1 MAGYARQSSSSI
13 ADGEVITAAPL
24 NSEFDAILAAF
35 AFSGGHNHDGSSTEG
50 AYVGLIADVD
60 ALNKVVVDTANNR
73 HGFFVEVSSSAVE
86 QLRIQDGA
94 IVPVTDSDIDLGTS
108 SLEFKDLYIDGTAYI
123 DTLEVHEG
131 VTLSAGVVSLP
142 DGSASAPVITNTGD
156 TNQGLYFSGTDE
168 MSFTA
173 GGTGQVTFADGVIK
187 PVTDNDIDLGTSSNQ
202 FKDLHI
208 NGTANIDALAGTT
221 MSGNLA
227 MGSNSITGLAA
238 PSADGDAA
246 RKVYVD
252 DSIASAEGLTQL
264 AGNINVNGYY
274 FYGSSGEDVKFQ
286 PQTGA
291 SVLSTQDTDG
301 EFVALVLRNES
312 DASDTTGIASLR
324 FDLEDTGGNT
334 VDAAKIAVKKE
345 QTFTA
350 TASSQDSKIVFSTS
364 LNGTL
369 TEYLELS
376 SAGALVPV
384 TNNTV
389 DIGTSSKQIKDMYVD
404 GTAYI
409 DAIGFGTTSVTL
421 PTSDGS
427 ANQILKTNGS
437 GTISWA
443 NDTGTTINNATEN
456 ELVTVSSTT
465 TQLDGESNLTFD
477 GTTLTLNGKLAM
489 ASNTAGKLLIADG
502 TDFEPTAVTDLSE
515 ISTVAS
521 DDVLMA
527 IDASG
532 GGLKKI
538 TRSNL
543 VSGLATSSAIS
554 NVSED
559 STPQLGGDLDAQGKD
574 ITDVGILSADA
585 SAGIYGPTG
594 SPVVFT
600 VTVASKTAAH
610 PYYSDGSSSGYFL
623 NGVESPAIKLH
634 GADSV
639 TSSTEY
645 FYKFDQADSSNSG
658 HPLRFYL
665 DAAKSIA
672 YTTGVTT
679 SGTPG
684 NAGAHT
690 TIAVTDQTPSTLY
703 YQCSSHGYMG
713 NYASVDSANI
723 TSSGAV
729 TIDAV
734 GDVTLDAD
742 GGDIVFKD
750 AGTTFGSAT
759 NTSGNLILK
768 SGTTTA
774 LTFSGANATAAG
786 NIIVTGD
793 LTVNGT
799 TTTVNSTTV
808 TIDDPIFTL
817 GGDSAPGSDDNK
829 DRGIEFRWH
838 NGSDAKVGFF
848 GYDDS
853 ASAFTFIPDATNSSE
868 VFSGTAGNVVFGNI
882 TGTLQTAAQTNITSV
897 GALDGGSITS
907 GFGAIDNGTSGI
919 RTNTFTAET
928 SVVPDASGGADLGS
942 TSLEWGD
949 LYIADDKKIYLGSDQ
964 DVSIEYDEDG
974 NDTTAIV
981 AANGISFAPHGS
993 SAGNG
998 TELRFQELAA
1008 NGANYV
1014 GFKAPDAISSNEVWV
1029 LPNADGSDGQVLKT
1043 DGSNALAWVDQASG
1057 GVESLVADGA
1067 ITAGKPVIL
1076 TSTGKAKQVALEG
1089 ATSAAVTGVTDVDTG
1104 ATTYG
1109 KAVDPATGTIM
1120 VCYHD
1125 NSNSNRVT
1133 VRAGSISG
1141 VDYTWGSEV
1150 VISTNSNSSGVAIW
1164 WDSYRSAFVVAA
1176 RADSNNHDLVV
1187 KSMTVSGN
1195 TITVV
1200 DTATK
1205 TDTMLGGSSANLD
1218 NLRAVFDSTNNVGIL
1233 VMSSGDDSGNTSFIA
1248 ISLSSGRAVTIGDQ
1262 TLSTTRFY
1270 KTSGQGDLAHDTSS
1284 GYTALFSYYVSG
1296 SSDTSAVQVTPLS
1309 VSGTTITVGTTVEI
1323 DSSAMTGGV
1332 SVADPV
1338 AGKVAYFYEQS
1349 STIYYNVITIS
1360 SSGGVTVGTKGTVG
1374 STREFS
1380 NTGEWESAAYST
1392 YTGKVVIAYRNS
1404 SSYLAFVRSGKI
1416 SGDTITF
1423 DTEQSING
1431 SNNGNKY
1438 FNVSETLSTSSNV
1451 AVFFLDGSTGLHE
1464 QVYTVPFVGNT
1475 NLTSTNFLGIAAET
1489 ISDTATGKITIPGG
1503 VNANQSSL
1511 TIGAAYFTSGAGAV
1525 GTSGIQFI
1533 GRAISATQ
1541 LQVAK
1546 NQLTGDGSNID
1557 NAPGSLS
1564 IDMTIASDSDSIAIG
1579 DLVTKEASGETKKVK
1594 KTTTTTNYDFAA
1606 VSAIQSAGS
1615 GINPGTTYQPDAGG
1629 RNMAIGGST
1638 DGRFLCIYNSYWQI
1652 SYAYQYTAFVHT
1664 GSGSW
1669 TTTGR
1674 GSIGIG
1680 ASYKCQPRMRWISNL
1695 NEDAG
1700 GTFLA
1705 AFMTPNGWRHSIFT
1719 ITSSGTVTLQTVSG
1733 SNYWY
1738 APNDSSASLSS
1749 NWGGDTT
1756 LYDTS
1761 TDDATEML
1769 GCNRVSSNL
1778 YINRWTL
1785 SWSGSAYSTASVY
1798 RTSFSGYTSTS
1809 SHALKFTRLAWDHT
1823 NNVGIVFCL
1832 GSSSELTA
1840 SKFTLGNS
1848 AASRTYGPTSIYSG
1862 TNSINDNP
1870 RAALSCDGHGQV
1882 FFAMQTENHGN
1893 SYYKKVGVYN
1903 TTGDSASSSYWVNI
1917 ISGSSSSGSAAN
1929 ASGVPPMVYDFLNKK
1944 LFLVTQSSLYT
1955 YSNYNWKTRYGIN
1968 NTIRQYTFT
1977 GTTQDSVTE
1986 VSNSGGYDASS
1997 DSAYTYAGMW
2007 AIPDTQS
2014 VTAVTDAKG
2023 GYWMGIYID
2032 DDDGGSWDTG
2042 AELKTG
2048 VLPHSLTTS
2057 STNKSDFYGVA
2068 ETAGAVGN
2076 SIKVIG
2082 KDSEGIIHNRSG
2094 LSSGTNYYVS
2104 DTGTIV
2110 STTTGG
2116 TDISN
2121 NVDNPLIGQAIS
2133 KTDIRFPSV
2142 NIGSSN
2148 PKILCGSYDFRVDG
2162 SSTAQNVTI
2171 SLPSD
2176 YTASN
2181 VRAYEIEYY
2190 GIGFAEDGDQFTFKP
2205 YNGTSSVL
2213 SGNSIRLNYW
2223 SAYYGT
2229 SRNAN
2234 SKDVTA
2240 GLTVQRGYLSGDNE
2254 DAYSGNDVDN
2264 PKQNYDNNSGH
2275 GGQLNGRAVY
2285 INSLKNGS
2293 YSYSS
2298 SWRFGSQN
2306 TKQIIAHGVGSA
2318 DTDNATTNYADGFY
2332 FYVGNDSQSEQ
2343 SVAIMEGV
2351 VVVYAII
2358 G

>member
-13 ADGEVITAAPL
+13 QDGETITAAPL
-24 NSEFDAILAAF
+24 NSEFDAVLAAF

-50 AYVGLIADVD
+50 AYVSILADVD
-60 ALNKVVVDTANNR
+60 ALNKIVVDTTNNR

-86 QLRIQDGA
+86 QIRIQDGA
-94 IVPVTDSDIDLGTS
+94 IVPVTSNDIDLGTS
-108 SLEFKDLYIDGTAYI
+108 SLQYKDIHIDGTAYI
-123 DTLEVHEG
+123 DTLEIHVG
-131 VTLSAGVVSLP
+131 ASLSAGVLSLP

-173 GGTGQVTFADGVIK
+173 GGTAQVTFADGVIK
-187 PVTDNDIDLGTSSNQ
+187 PVTDNDVDLGTSSLQ
-202 FKDLHI
+202 FKDIHI
-208 NGTANIDALAGTT
+208 NGTANIDTLAGTT

-264 AGNINVNGYY
+264 AGNINVNG
-274 FYGSSGEDVKFQ
+274 FHFFGSSGEDVKFK

-301 EFVALVLRNES
+301 DFVALVLRNES

-389 DIGTSSKQIKDMYVD
+389 DIGTSSKQIKDLYVD

-465 TQLDGESNLTFD
+465 TQLDGEANLTFD

-502 TDFEPTAVTDLSE
+502 TDFEPTAVGDLSE
-515 ISTVAS
+515 ISSVAS
-521 DDVLMA
+521 DDVLIA
-527 IDASG
+527 LDTSG

-538 TRSNL
+538 TRANL
-543 VSGLATSSAIS
+543 VSGLATSSAIT
-554 NVSED
+554 NVVED
-559 STPQLGGDLDAQGKD
+559 TTPQLGGDLDAQGKD

-585 SAGIYGPTG
+585 SAGIYGATG

-600 VTVASKTAAH
+600 VTVASKTSAH
-610 PYYSDGSSSGYFL
+610 PYNGDGSSSGYFL
-623 NGVESPAIKLH
+623 NGVESPALKLH

-639 TSSTEY
+639 TSSSGY
-645 FYKFDQADSSNSG
+645 YYKFDQAEGTNSG

-665 DAAKSIA
+665 DAAKTIA

-684 NAGAHT
+684 TAGAHT

-742 GGDIVFKD
+742 GGDILFKD

-774 LTFSGANATAAG
+774 LTFSGANATVAG
-786 NIIVTGD
+786 NLIVTGD
-793 LTVNGT
+793 HTVNGT

-817 GGDSAPGSDDNK
+817 GGDGTPGSDDNK

-838 NGSDAKVGFF
+838 DGSGAKVGFF

-853 ASAFTFIPDATNSSE
+853 ASAFTFVPDATNSSE
-868 VFSGTAGNVVFGNI
+868 VFSGSVGNVIFGNV

-928 SVVPDASGGADLGS
+928 SVVPDSSGGADLGS

-964 DVSIEYDEDG
+964 NFSIEYDEDG
-974 NDTTAIV
+974 NDTTAVV
-981 AANGISFAPHGS
+981 AAGGVSLAPHGTS
-993 SAGNG
+993 TGNN

-1043 DGSNALAWVDQASG
+1043 DGSNALTWVDQASG

-1076 TSTGKAKQVALEG
+1076 TSAGKAKQVVETATAFAVGTSQEIATASSNDDYQVVYDTYRNKALAIYRNG
-1089 ATSAAVTGVTDVDTG
+1089 ASPYNVLYKVGTIDTSANSITWGTAGNVNTTG
-1104 ATTYG
+1104 AHNVRAVYDEVQQATVVFYNDNNTSPQTGKCLAITLDASGNATVGSTATFSSNPVDSVSATYAQDVG
-1109 KAVDPATGTIM
+1109 AIVAYDVSSGNFESR
-1120 VCYHD
+1120 V
-1125 NSNSNRVT
+1125 VT
-1133 VRAGSISG
+1133 VSGTTVTLGTAHTVTTNEISKSSVAYDTTNNKVVVVYGDATNSYYSTYAVGSISG
-1141 VDYTWGSEV
+1141 TTVTYETPVVFISNATPRLFNNYALVFDKEKSKFIYNGYTSDTGTVYTGSLSDTTVTWGSAQQYSTASHSQTLNYNPTTKSTLLSYRNT
-1150 VISTNSNSSGVAIW
+1150 STNRPVA
-1164 WDSYRSAFVVAA
+1164 RSILLDV
-1176 RADSNNHDLVV
+1176 N
-1187 KSMTVSGN
+1187 G
-1195 TITVV
+1195 
-1200 DTATK
+1200 TATFGTE
-1205 TDTMLGGSSANLD
+1205 TD
-1218 NLRAVFDSTNNVGIL
+1218 
-1233 VMSSGDDSGNTSFIA
+1233 
-1248 ISLSSGRAVTIGDQ
+1248 
-1262 TLSTTRFY
+1262 LSTINAT
-1270 KTSGQGDLAHDTSS
+1270 GNI
-1284 GYTALFSYYVSG
+1284 
-1296 SSDTSAVQVTPLS
+1296 VQS
-1309 VSGTTITVGTTVEI
+1309 N
-1323 DSSAMTGGV
+1323 A
-1332 SVADPV
+1332 
-1338 AGKVAYFYEQS
+1338 AGAKNIASFVD
-1349 STIYYNVITIS
+1349 N
-1360 SSGGVTVGTKGTVG
+1360 
-1374 STREFS
+1374 S
-1380 NTGEWESAAYST
+1380 NT
-1392 YTGKVVIAYRNS
+1392 N
-1404 SSYLAFVRSGKI
+1404 F
-1416 SGDTITF
+1416 
-1423 DTEQSING
+1423 
-1431 SNNGNKY
+1431 
-1438 FNVSETLSTSSNV
+1438 
-1451 AVFFLDGSTGLHE
+1451 DGSVVTMP
-1464 QVYTVPFVGNT
+1464 TAPTT
-1475 NLTSTNFLGIAAET
+1475 NLTSTNFLGIAAQT

-1557 NAPGSLS
+1557 NAPGNLS
-1564 IDMTIASDSDSIAIG
+1564 IDLTVAGADAIAIG
-1579 DLVTKEASGETKKVK
+1579 DLVSKESDGTAKKIK

-1615 GINPGTTYQPDAGG
+1615 GINPGTTYQPDNGG
-1629 RNMAIGGST
+1629 KNMAIGGST
-1638 DGRFLCIYNSYWQI
+1638 DGRFLCIYNAYWQV
-1652 SYAYQYTAFVHT
+1652 SYDYQYTAFVHT

-1674 GSIGIG
+1674 ASIGIG
-1680 ASYKCQPRMRWISNL
+1680 ANQRMQPRVRWISNL
-1695 NEDAG
+1695 NAAAG

-1705 AFMTPNGWRHSIFT
+1705 AFLTANGWKHTVFT
-1719 ITSSGTVTLQTVSG
+1719 MASDGSVSKHNVSG
-1733 SNYWY
+1733 SGYWI
-1738 APNDSSASLSS
+1738 APNDSTSTSS
-1749 NWGGDTT
+1749 TNFAGDTT
-1756 LYDTS
+1756 VYDTS

-1769 GCNRVSSNL
+1769 GLNRVSGNL
-1778 YINRWTL
+1778 YVNRWTL
-1785 SWSGSAYSTASVY
+1785 SWSGSAYTTASVY
-1798 RTSFSGYTSTS
+1798 RTGFSGYTTTTT
-1809 SHALKFTRLAWDHT
+1809 HALKFVRLGWDFT
-1823 NNVGIVFCL
+1823 NNVGIAFCL
-1832 GSSSELTA
+1832 DSSGHLVAT
-1840 SKFTLGNS
+1840 KFTLGNS
-1848 AASRTYGPTSIYSG
+1848 AATRTYLSSAIYSG
-1862 TNSINDNP
+1862 SNSINDNP
-1870 RAALSCDGHGQV
+1870 RAASSLDGHGQV
-1882 FFAMQTENHGN
+1882 FFAMQTENNTN
-1893 SYYKKVGVYN
+1893 SYSKYVWRYN
-1903 TTGDSASSSYWVNI
+1903 TTGDSPSSSYLVTI
-1917 ISGSSSSGSAAN
+1917 LSGSAGSGSAAN
-1929 ASGVPPMVYDFLNKK
+1929 GSGVPHMSYDFISKK
-1944 LFLVTQSSLYT
+1944 LFVVSQSSLYT

-1968 NTIRQYTFT
+1968 NTIRVYTFT

-1986 VSNSGGYDASS
+1986 VSNSGGFDASS
-1997 DSAYTYAGMW
+1997 DSAYTYSGMW
-2007 AIPDTQS
+2007 AIPDTMS
-2014 VTAVTDAKG
+2014 VSSVTDAKG

-2032 DDDGGSWDTG
+2032 DDDGGTWDTG

-2048 VLPHSLTTS
+2048 VLPHSLTTN
-2057 STNKSDFYGVA
+2057 STNKSSFYGVA
-2068 ETAGAVGN
+2068 ETAGAVGK

-2094 LSSGTNYYVS
+2094 LSSGTKYYVS
-2104 DTGTIV
+2104 DTGTAV
-2110 STTTGG
+2110 TTTTGG
-2116 TDISN
+2116 TDIDS
-2121 NVDNPLIGQAIS
+2121 NVDNPIIGQAIS

-2142 NIGSSN
+2142 EIAVSGGD
-2148 PKILCGSYDFRVDG
+2148 PKVFCGAVDFRRDSGVGTSVILSKPD
-2162 SSTAQNVTI
+2162 
-2171 SLPSD
+2171 SL
-2176 YTASN
+2176 TASEI
-2181 VRAYEIEYY
+2181 RAYEIHFY
-2190 GIGFAEDGDQFTFKP
+2190 GVGTTNDATENIRFKP
-2205 YNGTSSVL
+2205 YKNGSSVMTGETF
-2213 SGNSIRLNYW
+2213 SGTVHGSRQGGNY
-2223 SAYYGT
+2223 YDDQINYGSYLT
-2229 SRNAN
+2229 FRFYNQSYPYRAN
-2234 SKDVTA
+2234 SA
-2240 GLTVQRGYLSGDNE
+2240 GS
-2254 DAYSGNDVDN
+2254 
-2264 PKQNYDNNSGH
+2264 QNYDGN
-2275 GGQLNGRAVY
+2275 
-2285 INSLKNGS
+2285 S
-2293 YSYSS
+2293 YSGKLTAKVIYENNFKNAAYSYEAS
-2298 SWRFGSQN
+2298 VRTGASNNYVQVEHASLGSKN
-2306 TKQIIAHGVGSA
+2306 T
-2318 DTDNATTNYADGFY
+2318 ATTTDYAEQFY
-2332 FYVGNDSQSEQ
+2332 FYASSGAYE
-2343 SVAIMEGV
+2343 EGV
-2351 VVVYAII
+2351 IVLYAIKK
-2358 G
+2358 